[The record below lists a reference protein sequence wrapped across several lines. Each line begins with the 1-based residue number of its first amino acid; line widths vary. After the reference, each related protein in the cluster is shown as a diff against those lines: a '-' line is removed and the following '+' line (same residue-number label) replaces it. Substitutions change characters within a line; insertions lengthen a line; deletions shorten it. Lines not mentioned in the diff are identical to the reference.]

1 MANQQRPPLA
11 AGDDHANPAQIDEA
25 YEALDGMK
33 RIEPCT
39 PVEACDW
46 LQIRPE
52 RYPRWAQAVLE
63 RELEAISRMARAF
76 RNRDDKESVALV
88 RQIDARCAQLR
99 GGSRPGARLP
109 SARACE
115 YEKPDA
121 LEIGSSAPGLT
132 SSTGAWP
139 VIEVSR
145 QPTDAPEIGYA
156 SICKRAQ
163 LPTVRRVSRQP
174 PRRAGKGYLRQRG
187 GRPVKQRPQRKGGGI
202 AGALRLAGRIAG
214 LPFGTR
220 PARFF
225 ACFFRGDQTR
235 PFIVSRSIMRRC
247 GSRVNEWCSP
257 DCVYT

>member
-139 VIEVSR
+139 VIEVSGSLQTPLRSAMR
-145 QPTDAPEIGYA
+145 QF
-156 SICKRAQ
+156 
-163 LPTVRRVSRQP
+163 VRELSYPQYDVSQDSHHAVPAKATCVSAEAGPSSNAHNARV
-174 PRRAGKGYLRQRG
+174 
-187 GRPVKQRPQRKGGGI
+187 V
-202 AGALRLAGRIAG
+202 ALRVPFGLPAG
-214 LPFGTR
+214 LP
-220 PARFF
+220 
-225 ACFFRGDQTR
+225 D
-235 PFIVSRSIMRRC
+235 
-247 GSRVNEWCSP
+247 
-257 DCVYT
+257 